1 MNNSSNTI
9 TYKPL
14 FWFHTQAMQVHQ
26 KCKELWKSEPLCL
39 VKRNKKKKT
48 QENLRD
54 ITNLVLSQ
62 FLSKLALELLYANK
76 LFPLMK

>member
-1 MNNSSNTI
+1 
-9 TYKPL
+9 
-14 FWFHTQAMQVHQ
+14 MQRTLKVWAFVFGEKKQ
-26 KCKELWKSEPLCL
+26 
-39 VKRNKKKKT
+39 KKKT